1 MTRKL
6 LAVVVAMIP
15 AFGAAYAGQ
24 GTTAAAKAPAQK
36 ADQKEQK
43 EQKEEGKEAKVQLKN
58 LPAAVR
64 ATVEAET
71 KNATIK
77 GLSKETEKGK
87 TVYELESL
95 VNGRTRD
102 LMIDSAGKVYVV
114 EEQLDA
120 DKAPPPVRSALEAK
134 GTIVVLES
142 VLENGKTTYE
152 GQVKT
157 KAGKKLSMELDAD
170 GKPVKK

>member
-1 MTRKL
+1 MSRKL
-6 LAVVVAMIP
+6 LRVVVAMIP
-15 AFGAAYAGQ
+15 AFGAAYAEQ
-24 GTTAAAKAPAQK
+24 GTAAAAKAPAQK

-43 EQKEEGKEAKVQLKN
+43 EEGKESTVQLKN
-58 LPAAVR
+58 LPPAVR

-102 LMIDSAGKVYVV
+102 LMIDAAGQVYLV
-114 EEQLDA
+114 EEQL
-120 DKAPPPVRSALEAK
+120 
-134 GTIVVLES
+134 
-142 VLENGKTTYE
+142 
-152 GQVKT
+152 
-157 KAGKKLSMELDAD
+157 LSLIHI
-170 GKPVKK
+170 